1 MKKNETILQDEC
13 VINLPLERVKEFF
26 HWEKTVEKAPVSYSI
41 KNLVYNG
48 VIGENEI
55 LITMTLEI
63 ETYSEDWISIPLLQS
78 DAILVSTELNDGS
91 FPQIKG
97 AYSFLINKKGVFSI
111 SLKFYL
117 PFQSKE
123 RKNSFRLL
131 SFGSA
136 KSVFKIGKTGLT
148 WNIPNGAGVESTETK
163 TETTINCFLP
173 NGESIISWLPKVEQ
187 KTVKKVDPIVYGEV
201 FTSVFIGEMMI
212 RCMSEVQYSIYQA
225 GVTTFKISVLDAKV
239 MSVTGDRI
247 RNYDL
252 IQNEK
257 GTSVIVYSEYEVDK
271 NFTLSL
277 HYEKNI
283 DQKDSESNLPQIFLE
298 GIDRASGYIS
308 VSGKTNIE
316 LRVKEQSKLT
326 MMDVKELP
334 KSMKNESVNAQFAF
348 RHINPDY
355 SLLLE
360 IKRHEEIPV
369 LVSIADNGIYTS
381 VVLEDGKIM
390 HMALLQVR
398 NNSKPFLSIQLPE
411 GGVCLSSFVDGRAVK
426 PIKNE
431 NGTLML
437 PIPKSGES
445 EWFMVEYVWMLSN
458 VKLDKKGELSLDLGL
473 IEIAI
478 NKFYW
483 SLYLPEEYKF
493 SNFRGNVKNVD
504 YLRAPSLNTYSKAS
518 QNMPIQKTLPKPVSA
533 PMMQAKS
540 MVASFSQQ
548 ESQKLDIDND
558 YDECC
563 EESFDDGY
571 INNNIPIPPQESIS
585 KRKIAPSGGGIFQ
598 NDILGKTLPVK
609 VDIPRTGVVN
619 YFERFF
625 LNEER
630 PVLKVEYKKIV
641 KWFKKR
647 KEVKPL

>member
-1 MKKNETILQDEC
+1 MKKADTILQDEC

-26 HWEKTVEKAPVSYSI
+26 HWEKNVEKPPISYSI
-41 KNLVYNG
+41 KNLVYDG
-48 VIGENEI
+48 IIGDSEI
-55 LITMTLEI
+55 LINMSVNI
-63 ETYSEDWISIPLLQS
+63 ETYSNDWITIPLLQN
-78 DAILVSTELNDGS
+78 DAIVVSTELKDGS
-91 FPQIKG
+91 LPQIKG
-97 AYSFLINKKGVFSI
+97 SYSFLIDKKGIFPISI
-111 SLKFYL
+111 QFYI

-131 SFGSA
+131 SSGSS
-136 KSVFKIGKTGLT
+136 KSTFKINKTGLT
-148 WNIPNGAGVESTETK
+148 WNIPNGAGLDSNETK
-163 TETTINCFLP
+163 TETVINCFLP
-173 NGESIISWLPKVEQ
+173 TGESIISWLPKVEQ
-187 KTVKKVDPIVYGEV
+187 KNVKKVDPIVYGEV
-201 FTSVFIGEMMI
+201 FTSVFIGEMTI

-252 IQNEK
+252 VQNDT
-257 GTSVIVYSEYEVDK
+257 GTAVTVYSEYEVDK

-334 KSMKNESVNAQFAF
+334 KSMKNDSINAQFAF

-445 EWFMVEYVWMLSN
+445 DWFMVEYVWMLSD
-458 VKLDKKGELSLDLGL
+458 VKLEKKGELTLDLGL
-473 IEIAI
+473 VEIAI
-478 NKFYW
+478 NRFYW
-483 SLYLPEEYKF
+483 SLYLPESYKF

-504 YLRAPSLNTYSKAS
+504 YLKAPSLNTYSKAS
-518 QNMPIQKTLPKPVSA
+518 QNSSISHPTPKPMTPPQV
-533 PMMQAKS
+533 QAKGILNS
-540 MVASFSQQ
+540 IGQSFSQQ
-548 ESQKLDIDND
+548 ESQKMEE

-563 EESFDDGY
+563 ELPLEESFMNDNLVSRD
-571 INNNIPIPPQESIS
+571 IS
-585 KRKIAPSGGGIFQ
+585 KKKIAPSGGAIFQ

-609 VDIPRTGVVN
+609 VDLPKTGVVN

-630 PVLKVEYKKIV
+630 PILKIEYKKIV
-641 KWFKKR
+641 KWFKKT